1 MPRVPFQSL
10 PPSARLWVFAAERPV
25 TGSAAQRLLSAVD
38 EHLDRWNAHGAPL
51 TCARE
56 WTENRFLAIGVDQST
71 AGASGCSIDGLF
83 RILKNMETELATPLV
98 GGGTVYYRD
107 PAGPIVAVSRDEF
120 SELAADGAVRADTHV
135 FDLTVATVDEWKE
148 RFETETAR
156 SWHANLLPDVPA

>member
-10 PPSARLWVFAAERPV
+10 PPSARLWVFAAERPI
-25 TGSAAQRLLSAVD
+25 TGSAAQRLLGAVD

-83 RILKNMETELATPLV
+83 RILKTMEGELATPLV

-107 PAGPIVAVSRDEF
+107 PAGPILAVSRDEF
-120 SELAADGAVRADTHV
+120 SELAAEGAVRGDTRV
-135 FDLTVATVDEWKE
+135 FDLTVATVADWRA
-148 RFETETAR
+148 RFETDTAQ
-156 SWHANLLPDVPA
+156 SWHANLLPEAAS